1 MTASSTTRVDG
12 HTDRHTEHMNYLYLL
27 KRLVYMVVSIVV
39 VSSAVFAITN
49 LVPGNVANVIL
60 GTGATEERIAQ
71 VEAELGLDRP
81 LYVQYLDFVGGVLTL
96 NFGDSLISG
105 QPVSEIIWP
114 RLIRTLQL
122 AAVAMVISV
131 VTAIPLGIIAASK
144 RDTIVDQLI
153 TTTSY
158 IGLSIPSFVSATLL
172 LLFFTSP
179 PLELFPRGG
188 YVPLSEGVIAW
199 LHHLL
204 LPALAMN
211 TIILAYVLRQTRSSM
226 VETLESGYI
235 RTARLKGVAESKVL
249 FGHAFRNGL
258 LPTVTV
264 LALNFG
270 WMMGAVVIIEEI
282 FAFPGIGEM
291 IIQAIDGRDLPLL
304 QAAILVPTIAFIIA
318 NFVADVVYTL
328 LDPRITLGE

>member
-1 MTASSTTRVDG
+1 
-12 HTDRHTEHMNYLYLL
+12 MNYLYLL
-27 KRLVYMVVSIVV
+27 KRVVYMIISIVV
-39 VSSAVFAITN
+39 VTSAVFAITN
-49 LVPGNVANVIL
+49 IVPGNVANVIL

-81 LYVQYLDFVGGVLTL
+81 LYVQYLDFVGGVLL
-96 NFGDSLISG
+96 LDFGESLISG
-105 QPVSEIIWP
+105 QPVGEIIWP

-122 AAVAMVISV
+122 ATVAMIISI
-131 VTAIPLGIIAASK
+131 VTAIPLGIVAASK
-144 RDTIVDQLI
+144 RDTIVDQLV
-153 TTTSY
+153 TTGSY
-158 IGLSIPSFVSATLL
+158 VGLSIPSFVSATLL
-172 LLFFTSP
+172 LLLLTSP
-179 PLELFPRGG
+179 PLDLFPRGG
-188 YVPLSEGVIAW
+188 YVPLREGVIPW

-204 LPALAMN
+204 LPAIAMN
-211 TIILAYVLRQTRSSM
+211 TIILADVLRQTRSSM
-226 VETLESGYI
+226 VETLESEYI

-291 IIQAIDGRDLPLL
+291 IIQAIDSRDLPLL
-304 QAAILVPTIAFIIA
+304 QAAILVPTVAFIIA

>member
-1 MTASSTTRVDG
+1 
-12 HTDRHTEHMNYLYLL
+12 MNYVYLL
-27 KRLVYMVVSIVV
+27 KRLVYMLAAVLA
-39 VSSAVFAITN
+39 VSSAVFAITT
-49 LVPGNVANVIL
+49 LVPGNVANYIL
-60 GTGATEERIAQ
+60 GTGATEERVAQ
-71 VEAELGLDRP
+71 VEADLGLDRP
-81 LYVQYLDFVGGVLTL
+81 IYVQYLDFVGGVLTL
-96 NFGDSLISG
+96 DFGESFVSG
-105 QPVSEIIWP
+105 QPVSEMIWP
-114 RLIRTLQL
+114 RLIRTLKL
-122 AAVAMVISV
+122 AAVAMTISI
-131 VTAIPLGIIAASK
+131 VTAIPLGIVAAAK
-144 RDTIVDQLI
+144 RDTIVDQLV

-172 LLFFTSP
+172 LLLFTSP

-188 YVPLSEGVIAW
+188 YVALKNGVIPW

-204 LPALAMN
+204 LPAIAMN
-211 TIILAYVLRQTRSSM
+211 TVILAYVLRQTRSSM
-226 VETLESGYI
+226 VETLESEYI

-282 FAFPGIGEM
+282 FAYPGVGEM
-291 IIQAIDGRDLPLL
+291 IIQAVDSRDLPVL

-318 NFVADVVYTL
+318 NFVADIVYTL

>member
-1 MTASSTTRVDG
+1 
-12 HTDRHTEHMNYLYLL
+12 MNYVYLL
-27 KRLVYMVVSIVV
+27 KRLVYMLAAVLA
-39 VSSAVFAITN
+39 VSSAVFAITT
-49 LVPGNVANVIL
+49 LVPGNVANYIL
-60 GTGATEERIAQ
+60 GTGATEERVAQ
-71 VEAELGLDRP
+71 VEADLGLDRP
-81 LYVQYLDFVGGVLTL
+81 VHVQYLDFVGGVLTL
-96 NFGDSLISG
+96 DFGESFVSG
-105 QPVSEIIWP
+105 QPVSEMIWP

-122 AAVAMVISV
+122 AAVAMTISI
-131 VTAIPLGIIAASK
+131 VTAIPLGIVAAAK
-144 RDTIVDQLI
+144 RDTIVDQLV

-158 IGLSIPSFVSATLL
+158 IGLSVPSFVSATLL
-172 LLFFTSP
+172 LLLFTSP

-188 YVPLSEGVIAW
+188 YVALKNGVIPW

-204 LPALAMN
+204 LPAIAMN
-211 TIILAYVLRQTRSSM
+211 TVILAYVLRQTRSSM
-226 VETLESGYI
+226 VETLESEYI

-282 FAFPGIGEM
+282 FAYPGVGEM
-291 IIQAIDGRDLPLL
+291 IIQAVDSRDLPVL

-318 NFVADVVYTL
+318 NFVADIVYTL

>member
-1 MTASSTTRVDG
+1 
-12 HTDRHTEHMNYLYLL
+12 
-27 KRLVYMVVSIVV
+27 
-39 VSSAVFAITN
+39 
-49 LVPGNVANVIL
+49 
-60 GTGATEERIAQ
+60 
-71 VEAELGLDRP
+71 
-81 LYVQYLDFVGGVLTL
+81 
-96 NFGDSLISG
+96 
-105 QPVSEIIWP
+105 
-114 RLIRTLQL
+114 
-122 AAVAMVISV
+122 
-131 VTAIPLGIIAASK
+131 
-144 RDTIVDQLI
+144 
-153 TTTSY
+153 
-158 IGLSIPSFVSATLL
+158 VSATLL
-172 LLFFTSP
+172 LLLFTSP

-188 YVPLSEGVIAW
+188 YVPLSDGVIDW

-204 LPALAMN
+204 LPAIAMN

-282 FAFPGIGEM
+282 FAYPGIGEM
-291 IIQAIDGRDLPLL
+291 IIQAVDSRDLPVL

-318 NFVADVVYTL
+318 NFVADIVYTL

>member
-1 MTASSTTRVDG
+1 
-12 HTDRHTEHMNYLYLL
+12 MNYLYLL
-27 KRLVYMVVSIVV
+27 KRVVYMIISIVV
-39 VSSAVFAITN
+39 VTSAVFAITN
-49 LVPGNVANVIL
+49 IVPGNVANVIL

-81 LYVQYLDFVGGVLTL
+81 LYVQYLDFVGGVLL
-96 NFGDSLISG
+96 LDFGESLISG
-105 QPVSEIIWP
+105 QPVGEIIWP

-122 AAVAMVISV
+122 ATVAMIISI
-131 VTAIPLGIIAASK
+131 VTAIPLGIVAASK
-144 RDTIVDQLI
+144 RDTIVDQLV
-153 TTTSY
+153 TTGSY
-158 IGLSIPSFVSATLL
+158 VGLSIPSFVSATLL
-172 LLFFTSP
+172 LLLLTSP
-179 PLELFPRGG
+179 PLDLFPRGG
-188 YVPLSEGVIAW
+188 YVPLREGVIPW

-204 LPALAMN
+204 LPAIAMN

-226 VETLESGYI
+226 VETLESEYI
-235 RTARLKGVAESKVL
+235 RTARLKGVAESRVL
-249 FGHAFRNGL
+249 LGHAFRNGL

-291 IIQAIDGRDLPLL
+291 IIQAIDSRDLPLL
-304 QAAILVPTIAFIIA
+304 QAAILVPTVAFIIA

>member
-1 MTASSTTRVDG
+1 
-12 HTDRHTEHMNYLYLL
+12 MNYVYLL
-27 KRLVYMVVSIVV
+27 KRLVYMLAAVLA
-39 VSSAVFAITN
+39 VSSAVFAITT
-49 LVPGNVANVIL
+49 LVPGNVANYIL
-60 GTGATEERIAQ
+60 GTGATEERVAQ
-71 VEAELGLDRP
+71 VEADLGLDRP
-81 LYVQYLDFVGGVLTL
+81 IYVQYLDFVGGVLTL
-96 NFGDSLISG
+96 DFGESFVSG
-105 QPVSEIIWP
+105 QPVSEMIWP

-122 AAVAMVISV
+122 ATVAMTISI
-131 VTAIPLGIIAASK
+131 VTAIPLGIVAAAK
-144 RDTIVDQLI
+144 RDTIVDQLV

-172 LLFFTSP
+172 LLLFTSP

-188 YVPLSEGVIAW
+188 YVALKNGVIPW

-204 LPALAMN
+204 LPAIAMN
-211 TIILAYVLRQTRSSM
+211 TVILAYVLRQTRSSM
-226 VETLESGYI
+226 VETLESEYI

-282 FAFPGIGEM
+282 FAYPGVGEM
-291 IIQAIDGRDLPLL
+291 IIQAVDSRDLPVL

-318 NFVADVVYTL
+318 NFVADIVYTL

>member
-1 MTASSTTRVDG
+1 M
-12 HTDRHTEHMNYLYLL
+12 
-27 KRLVYMVVSIVV
+27 
-39 VSSAVFAITN
+39 
-49 LVPGNVANVIL
+49 
-60 GTGATEERIAQ
+60 
-71 VEAELGLDRP
+71 
-81 LYVQYLDFVGGVLTL
+81 
-96 NFGDSLISG
+96 
-105 QPVSEIIWP
+105 IWP

-122 AAVAMVISV
+122 AAVAMTISI
-131 VTAIPLGIIAASK
+131 VTAIPLGIVAAAK
-144 RDTIVDQLI
+144 RDTIVDQLV

-158 IGLSIPSFVSATLL
+158 VGLSIPSFVSATLL
-172 LLFFTSP
+172 LLLFTSP

-188 YVPLSEGVIAW
+188 YVPLSDGVIDW

-204 LPALAMN
+204 LPAIAMN

-282 FAFPGIGEM
+282 FAYPGIGEM
-291 IIQAIDGRDLPLL
+291 IIQAVDSRDLPVL

-318 NFVADVVYTL
+318 NFVADIVYTL

>member
-1 MTASSTTRVDG
+1 
-12 HTDRHTEHMNYLYLL
+12 MNYLYLL
-27 KRLVYMVVSIVV
+27 KRLVYMLAAVLA
-39 VSSAVFAITN
+39 VSSAVFAITT
-49 LVPGNVANVIL
+49 LVPGNVANYIL
-60 GTGATEERIAQ
+60 GTGATEERVAQ
-71 VEAELGLDRP
+71 VEADLGLDRP
-81 LYVQYLDFVGGVLTL
+81 IYLQYLDFVGGVLTL
-96 NFGDSLISG
+96 DFGESFVSG
-105 QPVSEIIWP
+105 QPVGEMIRP

-122 AAVAMVISV
+122 ATVAMTVSV
-131 VTAIPLGIIAASK
+131 VTAIPLGIVAAAK

-158 IGLSIPSFVSATLL
+158 VGLSIPSFVSATLL
-172 LLFFTSP
+172 LLLFTSP

-188 YVPLSEGVIAW
+188 YVALKNGVIPW

-204 LPALAMN
+204 LPAIAMN
-211 TIILAYVLRQTRSSM
+211 TVILAYVLRQTRSSM
-226 VETLESGYI
+226 VETLESEYI

-282 FAFPGIGEM
+282 FAYPGVGEM
-291 IIQAIDGRDLPLL
+291 IIQAVDSRDLPVL

-318 NFVADVVYTL
+318 NFVADIVYTL

>member
-1 MTASSTTRVDG
+1 
-12 HTDRHTEHMNYLYLL
+12 MNYLYLL
-27 KRLVYMVVSIVV
+27 KRVVYMVVSIVV

-49 LVPGNVANVIL
+49 IVPGNVANVIL

-81 LYVQYLDFVGGVLTL
+81 LYVQYLDFVGGVLL
-96 NFGDSLISG
+96 LDFGESLISG
-105 QPVSEIIWP
+105 QPVGEIIWP

-122 AAVAMVISV
+122 ATVAMIISI
-131 VTAIPLGIIAASK
+131 VTAIPLGIVAASK
-144 RDTIVDQLI
+144 RDTIVDQLV
-153 TTTSY
+153 TTSSY
-158 IGLSIPSFVSATLL
+158 VGLSIPSFVSATLL
-172 LLFFTSP
+172 LLFLTSP
-179 PLELFPRGG
+179 PLDLFPRGG
-188 YVPLSEGVIAW
+188 YVPLKEGVIPW

-204 LPALAMN
+204 LPAIAMN

-226 VETLESGYI
+226 VETLESEYI

-291 IIQAIDGRDLPLL
+291 IIQAIDSRDLPLL
-304 QAAILVPTIAFIIA
+304 QAAILVPTVAFIIA

>member
-1 MTASSTTRVDG
+1 
-12 HTDRHTEHMNYLYLL
+12 MNYVYLL
-27 KRLVYMVVSIVV
+27 KRLVYMLAAVLA
-39 VSSAVFAITN
+39 VSSAVFAITT
-49 LVPGNVANVIL
+49 LVPGNVANYIL
-60 GTGATEERIAQ
+60 GTGATEERVAQ
-71 VEAELGLDRP
+71 VEADLGLDRP
-81 LYVQYLDFVGGVLTL
+81 IYVQYLDFVGGVLTL
-96 NFGDSLISG
+96 DFGESFVSG
-105 QPVSEIIWP
+105 QPVSEMIWP

-122 AAVAMVISV
+122 AAVAMTISI
-131 VTAIPLGIIAASK
+131 VTAIPLGIVAAAK
-144 RDTIVDQLI
+144 RDTIVDQLV

-172 LLFFTSP
+172 LLLFTSP

-188 YVPLSEGVIAW
+188 YVALKNGVIPW

-204 LPALAMN
+204 LPAIAMN
-211 TIILAYVLRQTRSSM
+211 TVILAYVLRQTRSSM
-226 VETLESGYI
+226 VETLESEYI

-282 FAFPGIGEM
+282 FAYPGVGEM
-291 IIQAIDGRDLPLL
+291 IIQAVDSRDLPVL

-318 NFVADVVYTL
+318 NFVADIVYTL

>member
-1 MTASSTTRVDG
+1 
-12 HTDRHTEHMNYLYLL
+12 MNYVYLL
-27 KRLVYMVVSIVV
+27 KRLVYMLAAVLA
-39 VSSAVFAITN
+39 VSSAVFAITT
-49 LVPGNVANVIL
+49 LVPGNVANYIL
-60 GTGATEERIAQ
+60 GTGATEERVAQ
-71 VEAELGLDRP
+71 VEADLGLDRP
-81 LYVQYLDFVGGVLTL
+81 VHVQYLDFVGGVLTL
-96 NFGDSLISG
+96 DFGESFVSG
-105 QPVSEIIWP
+105 QPVSEMIWP

-122 AAVAMVISV
+122 AAVAMTISI
-131 VTAIPLGIIAASK
+131 VTAIPLGIVAAAK

-158 IGLSIPSFVSATLL
+158 VGLSIPSFVSATLL
-172 LLFFTSP
+172 LLLFTSP

-188 YVPLSEGVIAW
+188 YVALKNGVIPW

-204 LPALAMN
+204 LPAIAMN
-211 TIILAYVLRQTRSSM
+211 TVILAYVLRQTRSSM
-226 VETLESGYI
+226 VETLESEYI

-282 FAFPGIGEM
+282 FAYPGVGEM
-291 IIQAIDGRDLPLL
+291 IIQAVDSRDLPVL

-318 NFVADVVYTL
+318 NFVADIVYTL

>member
-1 MTASSTTRVDG
+1 
-12 HTDRHTEHMNYLYLL
+12 MNYLYLL

-49 LVPGNVANVIL
+49 LVPGNVANIIL

-81 LYVQYLDFVGGVLTL
+81 LYVQYLDFVGGVLL
-96 NFGDSLISG
+96 LDFGDSLISG
-105 QPVSEIIWP
+105 RPVGEIIWP

-122 AAVAMVISV
+122 ASVAMVISV

-144 RDTIVDQLI
+144 RDTIVDQFV

-158 IGLSIPSFVSATLL
+158 VGLSIPSFVSATLL
-172 LLFFTSP
+172 LLFLTSP

-204 LPALAMN
+204 LPAIAMN

-226 VETLESGYI
+226 VETLESEYI

-249 FGHAFRNGL
+249 FRHAFRNGL

-291 IIQAIDGRDLPLL
+291 IIQAIDSRDLPLL

-318 NFVADVVYTL
+318 NFVADIVYTL